1 MPSLSQ
7 SLIARTIVFK
17 VSSLLSR
24 EQHETF
30 IIQEGMASYQL
41 GNLYPHKSMGLDGLT

>member
-17 VSSLLSR
+17 VSSVLIW
-24 EQHETF
+24 EQHKTP
-30 IIQEGMASYQL
+30 IIQEGMSS
-41 GNLYPHKSMGLDGLT
+41 NLLSNLNLHKSMGLDGFT